1 MTDTA
6 AAYQQ
11 DQRFFRVMAI
21 SIAAFILF
29 GFAQFALRGLANYQ
43 TAPIWVHL
51 HGVAFVGWLALLVT
65 QNLLAEKGSLALHRR
80 LGWLGV
86 GLAIAMVA
94 IGLFATVKAVELH
107 RVPPFFT
114 NGYFLALGPVD
125 VLTFALLVTAAIAR
139 RRNTQSHRRLMIAAT
154 VVLMEPALGRLLPM
168 PFIGIWGPIGERA
181 IQLAVLGI
189 GMRHDLRLRAEIHPA
204 WYWGAASVLLAQ
216 LSISALAACP
226 AFVAYAEHLA
236 GR

>member
-189 GMRHDLRLRAEIHPA
+189 GMRHDLRLRAAIHPA

-216 LSISALAACP
+216 LAISALAACP